1 MKKQLFLLAFCCL
14 AAPLHAQ
21 LRYAGSDTVEPVVD
35 AARTAFSRSHPNFKL
50 TISSVGTSSGL
61 RELCTNRAFFVGASR
76 AIKPDETKECERAGV
91 TPIEVPVGLD
101 AVVLVVSSKNT
112 FVKDLSIDD
121 VKSIYGPQATGKLTS
136 WKALLA
142 TFPEQRLNAV
152 GVGIKHG
159 TFDFFHAAI
168 GNGKFVRSDYRD
180 TIQHDETA
188 KIVAADPGAIGYV
201 PLSVAKDFASQLRI
215 VPINFGEGP
224 VEPSEQS
231 IRSGKYG
238 TLSRTTYFYVNLP
251 ALIKAGG
258 ESHEFIKDL
267 MTNLAKY
274 VTFANMTT
282 LSPQQYQESAKRVGL
297 TRPN

>member
-1 MKKQLFLLAFCCL
+1 MKKHASLIVLCCL
-14 AAPLHAQ
+14 VAPLQAQ

-50 TISSVGTSSGL
+50 NLNSVGTSSGF

-76 AIKPDETKECERAGV
+76 AIKPDEAKECERASV
-91 TPIEVPVGLD
+91 TPVEVPVGLD
-101 AVVLVVSSKNT
+101 AVVLVVSSKNN

-121 VKSIYGPQATGKLTS
+121 IKRIYGPLATGKLVS
-136 WKALLA
+136 WNAVQP
-142 TFPEQRLNAV
+142 TFADQPLRAV

-168 GNGKFVRSDYRD
+168 GNGKFVRSDYKD
-180 TIQHDETA
+180 TVHHEETA

-215 VPINFGEGP
+215 VNINFGEGP
-224 VEPSEQS
+224 IEPTEQS

-238 TLSRTTYFYVNLP
+238 ALSRTTYFYVNLP
-251 ALIKAGG
+251 ALVKAGG

-274 VTFANMTT
+274 VSFANMTT
-282 LSPQQYQESAKRVGL
+282 LSPQQYQETAKRVGFAR
-297 TRPN
+297 TP